1 MYCGIILAGSTEE
14 DSAVAFLTEDSTE
27 TFSVATNDDIL
38 ELLEERR
45 PEVTALN
52 APPTRA
58 TTPGKGSDG
67 AFRSGEEE
75 LIDEGHAML
84 PQGMRDPA
92 VLERADHLSRHIEA
106 SGIGTTL
113 IESDAQIVS
122 ERLGIEG
129 DDDLADREISPEDIS
144 STWEFD
150 AVVLALVAKLY
161 ADNQC
166 EDYDIVVPEE
176 STE

>member
-1 MYCGIILAGSTEE
+1 MYCGIHLAGDTDDDST
-14 DSAVAFLTEDSTE
+14 VACISDAGTE
-27 TFSVATNDDIL
+27 TFSVSTNDEIVA
-38 ELLEERR
+38 LLEERR

-58 TTPGKGSDG
+58 TEPKKGDG

-75 LIDEGHAML
+75 LIDEGHTML
-84 PQGMRDPA
+84 PQGMRDRA

-129 DDDLADREISPEDIS
+129 DPDLTARGIATEGIS

-166 EDYDIVVPEE
+166 EDHDIVVPEE
-176 STE
+176 STD